1 MDVSVL
7 LMLYQTWVYLLSAT
21 NHIESCKHVAVMM
34 AGFQVLG
41 DVRKRGQIFRV
52 LRGTRD
58 IPDLVLSYDV
68 LNIRER
74 ERNKRKI

>member
-1 MDVSVL
+1 M
-7 LMLYQTWVYLLSAT
+7 
-21 NHIESCKHVAVMM
+21 AVMM

-58 IPDLVLSYDV
+58 IPDLMLSYNV
-68 LNIRER
+68 LNIRE
-74 ERNKRKI
+74 EKRGKENQLLVINNIFLFYISSSSIFLFNAMSAS

>member
-1 MDVSVL
+1 M
-7 LMLYQTWVYLLSAT
+7 
-21 NHIESCKHVAVMM
+21 AVMM

-58 IPDLVLSYDV
+58 IPDLMLSYNV
-68 LNIRER
+68 LNIRE
-74 ERNKRKI
+74 EKEGKKISF